1 MPDIISLFKNY
12 PTCKKQVVGNC
23 TRYSCLYTG
32 EQISLDP
39 NNVILE
45 SDYIFYKYF
54 LRSRN
59 FNIDLYIKFY
69 LFSRL
74 RETEK
79 SVRGFNIKTIDGR
92 LEYLNIKFSRT
103 YVDRFFNIYL
113 NDGVFYIDFFH
124 INFET
129 LEINKNNY
137 MKIGNVL
144 SSLRWE
150 LI

>member
-12 PTCKKQVVGNC
+12 PTCKKQTVGNC

-32 EQISLDP
+32 KQILLDP
-39 NNVILE
+39 NNVILK
-45 SDYIFYKYF
+45 SDYIFYTYF
-54 LRSRN
+54 LRGRN

-79 SVRGFNIKTIDGR
+79 SVRGFNIKTIDSE
-92 LEYLNIKFSRT
+92 LEYLNIKFSRK
-103 YVDRFFNIYL
+103 YSPQFFNIYL
-113 NDGVFYIDFFH
+113 NDGVFHIDFGY
-124 INFET
+124 ET
-129 LEINKNNY
+129 IELNKDNY

-144 SSLRWE
+144 SSLGWG